1 MSKPRVAIDT
11 GVVIKAL
18 LGADSGHS
26 YMLMEAVGTA
36 EILPVLSDSG
46 MQELNKLVERLKW
59 DIVDPARAFRIGAD
73 LWRHGILCHPQ
84 EIAWDAVTDAKDHWI
99 LDLAWA
105 SGADYIATVDNKHL
119 IRATMPFPVEVLS
132 PTLLLSKLG
141 LI

>member
-1 MSKPRVAIDT
+1 MSKPLVAIDT
-11 GVVIKAL
+11 GVVIRAL

-46 MQELNKLVERLKW
+46 MKEIHTLVERMKW
-59 DIVDPARAFRIGAD
+59 QISDSARAFRIGAD

-99 LDLAWA
+99 LDLAWD

-119 IRATMPFPVEVLS
+119 IRATMPFPVEVLH
-132 PTLLLSKLG
+132 PTQLLSKIG
-141 LI
+141 WI